1 MNKTTKILLI
11 GTGIFLIYLL
21 MKGKKPQEDMG
32 LDTQINPIDDGN
44 RTGITEGQPVP
55 SPKGLIPCKSANMIF
70 QEMYQSE
77 VNFAKSLGVEKKGDV
92 SKVSEI
98 DKDKLMKKA
107 VMLHKAC
114 KENQARLMADFKN
127 SGVTPPSTA
136 DQFIKRNA

>member
-32 LDTQINPIDDGN
+32 LDTQINPIDDSN

-77 VNFAKSLGVEKKGDV
+77 VNFAKSLGVQSKGDV
-92 SKVSEI
+92 SPVSDI

-127 SGVTPPSTA
+127 NDVTPPSTA
-136 DQFIKRNA
+136 DEFIKRNA